1 MDLNKNPFPVSGYF
15 GSEYF
20 CNRSK
25 ETQNIVLKADNGVNT
40 TLISIRRMGKTG
52 LIQHVF
58 NQLSKENKTV
68 GIYIDIFH
76 TQNLADFINKFAT
89 TVVRSFPVSQPIG
102 KKILAVIKQLRP
114 IISYDQLTGN
124 PEISFDFQQPSE
136 YEHSLKNILDFLDAQ
151 NKPILIAIDEFQQ
164 IVNYPEKNVEALLR
178 SNIQSLKNIQFIFSG
193 SHKHLMMELFNN
205 VKRPFY
211 SSTQTLYLGSIEKQD
226 YAAFIEAKI
235 NGINRIIEPEA
246 IQFILD
252 WTDIHTY
259 YTQVICNRI
268 VATGT
273 RKITLEKVKA
283 VCNSV
288 LEEQSG
294 TYFQYRNM
302 LTTAQW
308 QFLQAVAKENRLYHP
323 TAKDFIQ
330 KHKLG
335 TPASVKRTLES
346 VLTKELIFQETDEK
360 GNYYRIYDIFLSRWL
375 ARKY

>member
-1 MDLNKNPFPVSGYF
+1 MDLNRNPFPVSGYF

-25 ETQNIVLKADNGVNT
+25 ETKNIVLKAENGVNT

-89 TVVRSFPVSQPIG
+89 TVVQSFPVSQPIG
-102 KKILAVIKQLRP
+102 KKILAIIKQLRP
-114 IISYDQLTGN
+114 LISYDQLTGN
-124 PEISFDFQQPSE
+124 PEISFDFQQPAE

-205 VKRPFY
+205 AKRPFY

-226 YAAFIEAKI
+226 YATFIEAKI
-235 NGINRIIEPEA
+235 NHINRTIEPEA

-283 VCNSV
+283 VCNVV